1 VIVPLPPASPSRF
14 RSPPNQLFGGLH
26 PPQQPHAGITIT
38 ELLLGLIIVA
48 TVSAALFNLT
58 IGQRNYA
65 RRAAALNEVDA
76 AISADLGWLGS
87 YAKIWKLAEG
97 PYNVTNAQTLTTSY
111 TRSLALKYSPE
122 AGDCET
128 NLATAFLA
136 AAAAVT
142 TSPSRPYSVPT
153 APGNTT
159 LALPGDASAY
169 TLTRA
174 IATDG
179 LQNNRLLVTYT
190 LSGSDAPALQRT
202 SSVLIA
208 ASSWCP

>member
-1 VIVPLPPASPSRF
+1 MGGFDAPAGNRGKSYSRLGERVW
-14 RSPPNQLFGGLH
+14 RSTRYNQRCC
-26 PPQQPHAGITIT
+26 HA
-38 ELLLGLIIVA
+38 
-48 TVSAALFNLT
+48 
-58 IGQRNYA
+58 R
-65 RRAAALNEVDA
+65 
-76 AISADLGWLGS
+76 
-87 YAKIWKLAEG
+87 K
-97 PYNVTNAQTLTTSY
+97 
-111 TRSLALKYSPE
+111 
-122 AGDCET
+122 
-128 NLATAFLA
+128 
-136 AAAAVT
+136 